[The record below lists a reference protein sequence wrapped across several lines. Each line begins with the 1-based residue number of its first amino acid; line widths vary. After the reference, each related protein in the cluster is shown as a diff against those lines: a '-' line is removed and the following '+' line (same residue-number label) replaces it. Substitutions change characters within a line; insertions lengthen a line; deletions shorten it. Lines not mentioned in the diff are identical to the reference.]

1 MSPRRLKPGRQ
12 RAATRHY
19 AEVSDVLEDD
29 GGSDEVPEVD
39 VGFRGEAPELTL
51 PGAELPEVPAM
62 GVRLDA
68 SWELTKGL
76 QIIIIFIIIIIIIIT
91 TTTTSHWINHYL
103 LDKYYQILLVVF
115 T

>member
-68 SWELTKGL
+68 SWELTKGQ
-76 QIIIIFIIIIIIIIT
+76 QIIIIFIIIIN